1 MKVKSQGLNYLF
13 HAYCTDL
20 SQSTYLELPL
30 MTIINNTSVG
40 ERVQL
45 FSANH
50 DHGSAFG
57 SMAVPN
63 HGHYVA
69 MVGGVRR
76 VSNISS
82 NNSL

>member
-1 MKVKSQGLNYLF
+1 
-13 HAYCTDL
+13 
-20 SQSTYLELPL
+20 
-30 MTIINNTSVG
+30 MTITNNTSVG